1 MGETNKEKDFLDAIK
16 KEMLDLTISEQE
28 LERKK
33 KTIISSMIYA
43 SDSIMRINHKIMNDY
58 LKYGDIIDN
67 NYDEVKSLNYE
78 EFSKFIKELDVSNY
92 NIVVEDK

>member
-1 MGETNKEKDFLDAIK
+1 
-16 KEMLDLTISEQE
+16 
-28 LERKK
+28 
-33 KTIISSMIYA
+33 
-43 SDSIMRINHKIMNDY
+43 MRINHKIMNDY